1 MRWPGFRKVRGQVCK
16 RVARRMAELGV
27 RSLREYRERLDAE
40 PYEWRELD
48 RMCGITIS
56 RFWRD
61 RGTWRALEETVLPA
75 LAEAAGRAGEGH
87 LDAWSCGC
95 ASGEEPYTLAILWHE
110 RFLPRF
116 PELDTKLGLRVLGTD
131 LDLHLLQRAG
141 RGVYPEG
148 SLRDL
153 PEELAEAALEP
164 AKGEGELRIA
174 DRYRPCVHRVRHD
187 VRDGPPAG
195 PFHLVLCRNLAFTYF
210 AEDVQRVVAAGL
222 VEALHPGGALVLGS
236 HEEVPH
242 GVGGLEAWEKEESIY
257 RRRS

>member
-40 PYEWRELD
+40 PDEWRELD

-75 LAEAAGRAGEGH
+75 LAEAAGRAGEAH

-95 ASGEEPYTLAILWHE
+95 ASGEEPYTLAILWLE
-110 RFLPRF
+110 RLLPRF
-116 PELDTKLGLRVLGTD
+116 AGIDTELGLRVLGTD

-153 PEELAEAALEP
+153 PEELAGAAFEP
-164 AKGEGELRIA
+164 VDGELRVA
-174 DRYRPCVHRVRHD
+174 HRYRPCVHRVRHD
-187 VRDGPPAG
+187 VRDGAPGG
-195 PFHLVLCRNLAFTYF
+195 PFHLILCRNLAFTYF
-210 AEDVQRVVAAGL
+210 DEDLQRTVAARL
-222 VEALHPGGALVLGS
+222 VATLRPGGALVLGS
-236 HEEVPH
+236 HEELPA
-242 GVGGLEAWEKEESIY
+242 GVAGLRPWLREASIY
-257 RRRS
+257 RRP